1 MEKRVFEVSWL
12 SLWRILFFIF
22 LAIIFYLNWQIFAA
36 LFLAIVLSA
45 GLDFFIDFLETK
57 GLPRILGA
65 ILVFVLIGLIIAI
78 ILYTVIPLVIIDL
91 NTLAKNLNKYGLSSL
106 VPFFSFKSSNSF
118 IDFVNKISDQF
129 FSNDNSPLQSF
140 LNLIGGA
147 TLTFSIIISSFYLSI
162 TKDGISRFIQAVFPD
177 NYEPMALR
185 IYEKSKIRISRWF
198 RAQILLSIAIF
209 ILVFAALWILG
220 VRHAFV
226 LALLAGLLEIVPY
239 VGPIIAGGAATISA
253 FTTSLPLAIYTLIIF
268 IIIQQTENHLLVPLF
283 MKKSVDLHPVIV
295 IGALLIGAN
304 LAGVLGILISV
315 PLTVVIQEILEE
327 FVAKNK
333 KSRLNI

>member
-22 LAIIFYLNWQIFAA
+22 LAIIFYLNWQIFAG
-36 LFLAIVLSA
+36 LFLAIVISA

-65 ILVFVLIGLIIAI
+65 ILVFVLIGLIITI

-91 NTLAKNLNKYGLSSL
+91 NNLTKNLNQYGLSSL
-106 VPFFSFKSSNSF
+106 VPFFSFKPS
-118 IDFVNKISDQF
+118 ISDQF
-129 FSNDNSPLQSF
+129 FSKNNSPLQLF

-198 RAQILLSIAIF
+198 RSQILLSITIF

-315 PLTVVIQEILEE
+315 PLTVVIQEVLEE

>member
-1 MEKRVFEVSWL
+1 MEKKVFEVSWL

-36 LFLAIVLSA
+36 LFLAIVISA
-45 GLDFFIDFLETK
+45 GLDFFIDFLEKK

-65 ILVFVLIGLIIAI
+65 ILIFVLIGLIISI

-91 NTLAKNLNKYGLSSL
+91 NTLAKNLNKYGLNSL

-118 IDFVNKISDQF
+118 IDFINKISDQF
-129 FSNDNSPLQSF
+129 FSSESSPIQTF

-162 TKDGISRFIQAVFPD
+162 TKNGISRFIRAVFPD

-185 IYEKSKIRISRWF
+185 IYEKSKIKISRWF
-198 RAQILLSIAIF
+198 RAQILLSITIF
-209 ILVFAALWILG
+209 ILVFTALWILG
-220 VRHAFV
+220 VKHAFI

-239 VGPIIAGGAATISA
+239 VGPIIAGGVATISA

-268 IIIQQTENHLLVPLF
+268 IIIQQIENHLVVPLF
-283 MKKSVDLHPVIV
+283 MKKSIDLHPVIV
-295 IGALLIGAN
+295 IVVLLIGAN

-315 PLTVVIQEILEE
+315 PLTVVLQEILDE